1 MGYKLRYLFY
11 ISFIFLQFCAYQG
24 QNNSANSNDLYDNL
38 ELLSESISQK
48 LESSSIEKIAIMDYS
63 NSSDIHSNLGA
74 YISDEITLQLFLKEK
89 FQIIE
94 RDQLDYVISEQKLGS
109 SGLIDN
115 SSAIEI
121 GNILSVDAIILGDI
135 SVIDNNISIT
145 TKAISAETSQILFI
159 DRISI
164 AKNQDF
170 ELVAEESN
178 ITNKDVSKNND
189 YFSSNNPK
197 NYDTSI
203 KKLGRKF
210 LDCLKEKKYKCY
222 SQFIASKDQFRKILL
237 ITHQKDKLARKRK
250 VKDINLEY
258 KLYKKRHKENF
269 SNTIKRLKSR
279 NINWNN
285 VEIKKID
292 FKVVKN
298 YDQKK
303 LFNVSMRL
311 HDGQKRIH
319 IGFNAFKLNGQWIIN
334 DLDIKRKK

>member
-24 QNNSANSNDLYDNL
+24 QNNSANSNDLYDKL

-63 NSSDIHSNLGA
+63 NSSDIQSNLGA
-74 YISDEITLQLFLKEK
+74 YISDEITLQLFLKEN

-135 SVIDNNISIT
+135 SLIDNNISIT
-145 TKAISAETSQILFI
+145 TKAISTETSQILFI

-164 AKNQDF
+164 LKNHEF
-170 ELVAEESN
+170 ELVAQESP
-178 ITNKDVSKNND
+178 IINKDVSQNND

-197 NYDTSI
+197 NYDKSI

-210 LDCLKEKKYKCY
+210 LDCLKEK
-222 SQFIASKDQFRKILL
+222 
-237 ITHQKDKLARKRK
+237 
-250 VKDINLEY
+250 
-258 KLYKKRHKENF
+258 
-269 SNTIKRLKSR
+269 
-279 NINWNN
+279 NINVIHNLLQ
-285 VEIKKID
+285 VKIS
-292 FKVVKN
+292 FEKF
-298 YDQKK
+298 Y
-303 LFNVSMRL
+303 
-311 HDGQKRIH
+311 
-319 IGFNAFKLNGQWIIN
+319 
-334 DLDIKRKK
+334 